1 MDERHKADK
10 KGKGEEE
17 EEQHSCGMCYE
28 QGHESGAGEIIQNNN
43 LHTLHQPTFIS
54 HLSSEMWEIKT

>member
-10 KGKGEEE
+10 KGKGEE

-28 QGHESGAGEIIQNNN
+28 QGHESSAGEIIQNNN
-43 LHTLHQPTFIS
+43 LHILHQPTFIS